1 MTTKWKLW
9 LGSAAIA
16 GVALA
21 TVPAAG
27 LYYQSSWGLGCAR
40 CHEIGFDYD
49 QWHSSSH
56 RKINCVECHASSLST
71 SLHRVFTH
79 LKGKVPEQVHMGT
92 QDVFAM
98 LPQCRKC
105 HQQEFAQ
112 WAAGPHSATY
122 AHFFTDRTHNQK
134 RLLVDDC
141 LRCHGMHFEGGI
153 QEVVEPIDT
162 TGPWRLKD
170 ADYTNSPAIPCLACH
185 SVHRAG
191 QPLAKSEDR
200 LGARQEIVRPSVG
213 LFDRRSRLNVSA
225 ANLPLPAIFE
235 GPRPVKM
242 SPDPRQSICYQCH
255 APLSGMQSGGGDDR
269 TPVGVHEGLSCL
281 ACHQKHGE
289 MTRQS
294 CADCH
299 PRLSDCGID
308 VEKMDTTFLNPKS
321 KHNVHW
327 VKCSDCHPNGVPKAK
342 AQP

>member
-1 MTTKWKLW
+1 MTGRWKLW
-9 LGSAAIA
+9 LGAGAIA
-16 GVALA
+16 AVALGS
-21 TVPAAG
+21 VPAAD

-40 CHEIGFDYD
+40 CHEIGIDYD
-49 QWHSSSH
+49 RWHGSSH
-56 RKINCVECHASSLST
+56 RNVNCVECHASSLAT
-71 SLHRVFTH
+71 NVHRVITH
-79 LKGKVPEQVHMGT
+79 LKGEVPEQVHMRT
-92 QDVFAM
+92 EDVFAM

-112 WAAGPHSATY
+112 WGAGPHSATY
-122 AHFFTDRTHNQK
+122 AQFFTDRTHNRK

-153 QEVVEPIDT
+153 QEVVEPVNT
-162 TGPWRLKD
+162 AGPWRLKD
-170 ADYTNSPAIPCLACH
+170 AAYANRPAIPCLACH
-185 SVHRAG
+185 TVHREG
-191 QPLAKSEDR
+191 EPLAKTEDR
-200 LGARQEIVRPSVG
+200 VAVQQEIVRPSVG

-225 ANLPLPAIFE
+225 GNLPVPAMLE
-235 GPRPVKM
+235 GARAVKM

-255 APLSGMQSGGGDDR
+255 APLADMQSGSGDDR

-289 MTRQS
+289 ATRQS

-308 VEKMDTTFLNPKS
+308 VEKMDTTFLNRKS
-321 KHNVHW
+321 PHNVHW
-327 VKCSDCHPNGVPKAK
+327 VKCSDCHPKGIPKAK